1 MWWLAVEI
9 VRLEWW
15 GEPVWSCVRAL
26 KWSFSPVYLKL
37 LTSSDNYD
45 HYVFIG
51 VTCLLHGRFDS
62 LVVMRL
68 TPRFFDSSFKALHQD
83 PFHLLFQLF
92 SDSAHPSRE
101 AASSFAALSSVAP
114 CLVPSLLSWKYCMK
128 YSIRVT
134 REAMNSVTMD
144 SHCGSSNQRYELEV
158 SNSDILCTWK
168 RCGQLNIP
176 PLEIFAATSY
186 YVFGKRREKT
196 MEAASHTY

>member
-1 MWWLAVEI
+1 M
-9 VRLEWW
+9 VR
-15 GEPVWSCVRAL
+15 GTR
-26 KWSFSPVYLKL
+26 LKL
-37 LTSSDNYD
+37 YKGTEVELFASSLAFNVLWQLRPLGFYWSHLPPTRKID
-45 HYVFIG
+45 
-51 VTCLLHGRFDS
+51 R

-68 TPRFFDSSFKALHQD
+68 TRRFFDSSFKALHQD

-134 REAMNSVTMD
+134 REAMNSVTMH
-144 SHCGSSNQRYELEV
+144 SHCGSSNQGYELEV

-168 RCGQLNIP
+168 RCEQLNIP
-176 PLEIFAATSY
+176 PLENFAATSY

>member
-1 MWWLAVEI
+1 MWWSAAERGT
-9 VRLEWW
+9 RLELCKGAEVVLFASLLEAFNVLWQQPPL
-15 GEPVWSCVRAL
+15 GLYWSHLPPTR
-26 KWSFSPVYLKL
+26 K
-37 LTSSDNYD
+37 
-45 HYVFIG
+45 I
-51 VTCLLHGRFDS
+51 DS

-101 AASSFAALSSVAP
+101 AASSFAASSSVAP
-114 CLVPSLLSWKYCMK
+114 CLAPSLLSWKYCMK
-128 YSIRVT
+128 YSVRVT
-134 REAMNSVTMD
+134 REAMNSVTMH

-168 RCGQLNIP
+168 RCGQLNRP
-176 PLEIFAATSY
+176 PLENFAATSY